1 MSNSDQE
8 QERLRR
14 LRDRQIAD
22 RNPQVKQREFYRS
35 SNERERRAARPYTL
49 AEAWGVIPH
58 LWKVP
63 FYGLLLGVVLLLVI
77 TSLWISFWAW
87 VVGGMATLI
96 FVVVGFVIGQALDS
110 RDKLRELSK

>member
-14 LRDRQIAD
+14 LREHQLTD
-22 RNPQVKQREFYRS
+22 RNPHVKQREFYRS
-35 SNERERRAARPYTL
+35 SNERERRSARPYTL
-49 AEAWGVIPH
+49 AQAWAVIPH
-58 LWKVP
+58 LYKVP
-63 FYGLLLGVVLLLVI
+63 FYALLLGVILLLVI

-96 FVVVGFVIGQALDS
+96 FVVVGFVVGQALDA
-110 RDKLRELSK
+110 RDKLRDLSK